1 MLLQHPDF
9 SAVPENTTGTLYS
22 VLDTN
27 TALEKLE
34 AICPPYE
41 TTNETAI
48 QVEELTR
55 MELFQYCLL
64 EAAHQMLLSS
74 EALPRKEYL
83 ALVESVLATAS
94 PHLRFKAITLLLVS
108 QNSTDSLLRDDTLGI
123 RPLEEAQLASTLSL
137 RNMTSHHLYQSKP
150 STGNLQTHQLLHE
163 SVMLRFREETQF
175 TQEITSSVTSQ
186 RDVAHLAIIK
196 LEDSVAQQQMTLS
209 QRVQNYFRRNE
220 LEPLLCPISQRP
232 MTDAIY
238 LRCGKTINQAALE
251 ELVAGNIPESHCCCE
266 EIHVDI
272 AHKLHDCPLVSDL
285 AIHHL
290 HRALDVQDIVR
301 YGDLPTLRF
310 MLPSIKDEEKVDLL
324 HSSISLKNIAITTV
338 LSSAGANVNAIRDD
352 KTPLIRAASLGSHE
366 LVTALLHYGARPE
379 YQDSNGRN
387 ALFHAACNS
396 HQMVMEILFKNV
408 SGSTLESVLSGEELV
423 DSRRQKGATSL
434 HDIWLGLKEGGDE
447 RILCLQRAM
456 ELDPENHLYAEEMQ
470 VYLDDQESG
479 QAERVYI
486 SSIGKLPCPSP
497 FTCR

>member
-9 SAVPENTTGTLYS
+9 SGVPESSRGTLYS
-22 VLDTN
+22 VLDTKA
-27 TALEKLE
+27 ALEKLE

-41 TTNETAI
+41 NADATAI
-48 QVEELTR
+48 QVEMTR

-64 EAAHQMLLSS
+64 EVAHQMLLAI
-74 EALPRKEYL
+74 ETLPRKGYL
-83 ALVESVLATAS
+83 ALVESALGTTS
-94 PHLRFKAITLLLVS
+94 PHLRFKAITLLLVLQTS
-108 QNSTDSLLRDDTLGI
+108 ADSLLRGDTLGI
-123 RPLEEAQLASTLSL
+123 RSLEEHQLTETLRL
-137 RNMTSHHLYQSKP
+137 RETTYHHLSKSKP
-150 STGNLQTHQLLHE
+150 SSGNSQTYQLLYE
-163 SVMLRFREETQF
+163 SVMLKFREETQF

-186 RDVAHLAIIK
+186 RDAAHLAIIR
-196 LEDSVAQQQMTLS
+196 LEDSVTQQRMTLA
-209 QRVQNYFRRNE
+209 QKVQNYFRSNE

-232 MTDAIY
+232 MTNAIY

-251 ELVAGNIPESHCCCE
+251 ELVTGNIPESHCCCE

-290 HRALDVQDIVR
+290 RRVLNVQDIVR

-310 MLPSIKDEEKVDLL
+310 ILPAIKDEEKVDLL
-324 HSSISLKNIAITTV
+324 HSSISLKSLAITTF

-352 KTPLIRAASLGSHE
+352 KTPLIRAASLGSLE

-396 HQMVMEILFKNV
+396 HQAVMEILFKNL
-408 SGSTLESVLSGEELV
+408 SGITLESVLSGEQPI
-423 DSRRQKGATSL
+423 DSRREKGATSL
-434 HDIWLGLKEGGDE
+434 HDIWLGSKETGDE
-447 RILCLQRAM
+447 RILYLQRAM
-456 ELDPENHLYAEEMQ
+456 EFDPENHLYAEEMQ
-470 VYLDDQESG
+470 VYLDDQESS
-479 QAERVYI
+479 QADRVYT
-486 SSIGKLPCPSP
+486 SSIGELPLRSP